1 MDSSV
6 LVVIVLTVSL
16 MGFIIWRKI
25 VRNEQAFSQL
35 YRPVEGDLPEDE
47 DELGEVIAFA
57 GEHEF
62 ETVRFRLEAGEYK
75 LRYWFPEHVMVKVVL
90 FSAAGDDH
98 EIIALKKGEG
108 ETAFTVEAA
117 GRYFCSIEP
126 AEDGE
131 WEIEISKLG
140 LPSGYRPSY

>member
-6 LVVIVLTVSL
+6 LVVFLLLIVI
-16 MGFIIWRKI
+16 GFIAWRKI

-62 ETVRFRLEAGEYK
+62 ETVRFRLEAGGYK
-75 LRYWFPEHVMVKVVL
+75 LRYWFPENIMVKVEL

-108 ETAFTVEAA
+108 ETTFTVDVA

-140 LPSGYRPSY
+140 LPSGYRPSP

>member
-6 LVVIVLTVSL
+6 LVIIVLL
-16 MGFIIWRKI
+16 MAGMGFIIWRKI

-62 ETVRFRLEAGEYK
+62 ETVRFRLEAGEYR
-75 LRYWFPEHVMVKVVL
+75 LRYWFPDSVMVKVEL

-108 ETAFTVEAA
+108 ETAFTVDAA

-126 AEDGE
+126 AEDAE

-140 LPSGYRPSY
+140 LPSGYRPSP

>member
-6 LVVIVLTVSL
+6 LVVFLLLIVI
-16 MGFIIWRKI
+16 GFIAWRKI

-35 YRPVEGDLPEDE
+35 YRPVEGDLPKDE

-62 ETVRFRLEAGEYK
+62 ETARFRLEAGEYR
-75 LRYWFPEHVMVKVVL
+75 LRYWFPENIMVKVEL

-108 ETAFTVEAA
+108 ETTFKVDMA

-126 AEDGE
+126 AEDAE

-140 LPSGYRPSY
+140 LPSGYPPSP